1 MYTFIDQPVDRLCNG
16 GRFLLWGMRGWAHA
30 IEQGTC
36 PPLALSRGFASMH
49 TLPAL
54 PDFHLAMA
62 MINRDGLE
70 RISVA
75 PINCKRIIEHE
86 AILLGMWR
94 DLANGNLDRVRET
107 VALVVKDEAVSPITR
122 AMTTV
127 TAKLIAAG
135 FTISGVSAATVK
147 EVK

>member
-16 GRFLLWGMRGWAHA
+16 GRFLLWAMRGWAHA
-30 IEQGTC
+30 VEQGTC

-49 TLPAL
+49 ALPAL

-62 MINRDGLE
+62 MLNRDGLE
-70 RISVA
+70 RISLA
-75 PINCKRIIEHE
+75 PINCQRIIEHE
-86 AILLGMWR
+86 AILIGMWR
-94 DLANGNLDRVRET
+94 DLANGDLDRMRET
-107 VALVVKDEAVSPITR
+107 LELLVKTEAVSPIAR

-135 FTISGVSAATVK
+135 FNISGLSAATMK
-147 EVK
+147 ELK